1 MEYDCVWSHWKD
13 VLVCL
18 ARSNTIDVCYKKHS
32 CEMLI
37 LTAFLLCETT
47 LQHDVL
53 SRSKKLNSLLWS
65 AGGVHHIHKPTAN
78 TYCLRVVAQLCVY
91 CNQIETWFRS
101 EYHSNSTGGIRSHQP
116 YSGTL
121 TMDALSLCGMMSSVD
136 TLTVHQPLWE

>member
-1 MEYDCVWSHWKD
+1 MCMITLERCPI
-13 VLVCL
+13 VCL
-18 ARSNTIDVCYKKHS
+18 ARSNTIAVCYKKHS

-53 SRSKKLNSLLWS
+53 SRSNKLNSLLRS
-65 AGGVHHIHKPTAN
+65 AGGVHHIHKPTTN
-78 TYCLRVVAQLCVY
+78 IYCLRVAAQLCVY
-91 CNQIETWFRS
+91 CNQIETGSDQNITAIALGLSDHTNHTLR
-101 EYHSNSTGGIRSHQP
+101 
-116 YSGTL
+116 TL